1 MLRSLPHELGRLF
14 QLQVLG
20 LAGNPLCQDVLKL
33 YSEPNGTH
41 RLLMYL
47 LDSLQG
53 KISNVIFI
61 IIFSLLVIFVNVP
74 SIIELNIFIMS
85 NRFIPLYL
93 FGLNHLY

>member
-20 LAGNPLCQDVLKL
+20 LAGNPLCQEVMKL

-53 KISNVIFI
+53 KTFYFICSKCLQFESLGNLIFGI
-61 IIFSLLVIFVNVP
+61 VNLNTLSPNLV
-74 SIIELNIFIMS
+74 
-85 NRFIPLYL
+85 
-93 FGLNHLY
+93 

>member
-20 LAGNPLCQDVLKL
+20 LTGNPLCQEVMKL
-33 YSEPNGTH
+33 YSEPNGVH

-53 KISNVIFI
+53 KICYYY
-61 IIFSLLVIFVNVP
+61 LLTLV
-74 SIIELNIFIMS
+74 LNIFDLSM
-85 NRFIPLYL
+85 NV
-93 FGLNHLY
+93 

>member
-53 KISNVIFI
+53 KIFNFIHRVVYTWYTLKRYIFCC
-61 IIFSLLVIFVNVP
+61 
-74 SIIELNIFIMS
+74 
-85 NRFIPLYL
+85 
-93 FGLNHLY
+93 

>member
-20 LAGNPLCQDVLKL
+20 LAGNPLCQEVMKL

-53 KISNVIFI
+53 KII
-61 IIFSLLVIFVNVP
+61 
-74 SIIELNIFIMS
+74 
-85 NRFIPLYL
+85 
-93 FGLNHLY
+93 

>member
-1 MLRSLPHELGRLF
+1 MLRSLPNEIGRLF

-20 LAGNPLCQDVLKL
+20 LAGNPLCQEVMKL

-53 KISNVIFI
+53 KKLNFIYNISVDISCL
-61 IIFSLLVIFVNVP
+61 FSLTL
-74 SIIELNIFIMS
+74 
-85 NRFIPLYL
+85 
-93 FGLNHLY
+93 

>member
-20 LAGNPLCQDVLKL
+20 LAGNPLCQEVMKL

-53 KISNVIFI
+53 KTF
-61 IIFSLLVIFVNVP
+61 
-74 SIIELNIFIMS
+74 
-85 NRFIPLYL
+85 Y
-93 FGLNHLY
+93 

>member
-1 MLRSLPHELGRLF
+1 MYFRELHLGYNLLRSLPHEIGRLF

-20 LAGNPLCQDVLKL
+20 LAGNPLCQEILKL

-53 KISNVIFI
+53 KIVILI
-61 IIFSLLVIFVNVP
+61 LLVCKTV
-74 SIIELNIFIMS
+74 S
-85 NRFIPLYL
+85 LYIL
-93 FGLNHLY
+93 VRL

>member
-53 KISNVIFI
+53 KIFYFI
-61 IIFSLLVIFVNVP
+61 YRIVYAWYTLYYIGIYIYFVVRCIKL
-74 SIIELNIFIMS
+74 SKYI
-85 NRFIPLYL
+85 
-93 FGLNHLY
+93 

>member
-20 LAGNPLCQDVLKL
+20 LTGNPLCQEVLKL

-53 KISNVIFI
+53 KT
-61 IIFSLLVIFVNVP
+61 
-74 SIIELNIFIMS
+74 
-85 NRFIPLYL
+85 
-93 FGLNHLY
+93 